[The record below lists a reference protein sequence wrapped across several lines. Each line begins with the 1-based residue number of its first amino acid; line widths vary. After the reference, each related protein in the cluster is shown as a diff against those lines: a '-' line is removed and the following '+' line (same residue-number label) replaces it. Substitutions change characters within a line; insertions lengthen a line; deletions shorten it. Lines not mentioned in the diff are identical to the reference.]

1 MRNQQKI
8 IFHTVC
14 FPIACRFAV
23 MLFLNDNLF
32 QLESCTFKDL
42 HYIKGQRNH
51 VTFSACISHQN
62 CTEFFLFSELGSTRR
77 LPGSFLSKILYVQPR
92 QVPINVFAISNN
104 ICIWRMGTNQINA
117 LILYKGRFRASP
129 LFRYT
134 RPSAPSCSKFIFSL
148 HLSNAT
154 SLISTPIISLFSNFA
169 STSVVPPPAN

>member
-62 CTEFFLFSELGSTRR
+62 CTEFSFFQNSVALGGYRVH
-77 LPGSFLSKILYVQPR
+77 FFQKILYVQPR

-117 LILYKGRFRASP
+117 LILYKGQI
-129 LFRYT
+129 
-134 RPSAPSCSKFIFSL
+134 SCITL
-148 HLSNAT
+148 VQVY
-154 SLISTPIISLFSNFA
+154 TPICLRMPQMCVRLRNWCVWENLPNVHGI
-169 STSVVPPPAN
+169 TMYR